1 MNYDDLARRIVAQR
15 NTLPE
20 DDFDGFSPHQM
31 SIIVYSPFS
40 DDCPVDMRTQ
50 IDTALLDQSPIF
62 QIAKHLL
69 KEMKDNEGIKLTSTG
84 NLPPRI
90 VNEIYARNYIT
101 DSAIEAGITKLNQEA
116 KWDIL
121 HCSKIVLK
129 LAKLARVYRGRLLLT
144 KNTQALLQTDQYFEL
159 FLIFFT
165 TFATQ
170 FNWAYND
177 TYEDEKIGQTGFLYL
192 LYLIHKYGV
201 EFRELSYYT
210 TMYLKAF
217 PAFKMREGFW
227 FAGSSTAVLAIRFFE
242 RFAEWFGFVEIE
254 TREYFLNDAARLR
267 RTKLLGELLRQQR

>member
-15 NTLPE
+15 NTLQE

-50 IDTALLDQSPIF
+50 VDTALLDQSPIF

-129 LAKLARVYRGRLLLT
+129 LP
-144 KNTQALLQTDQYFEL
+144 
-159 FLIFFT
+159 LI
-165 TFATQ
+165 
-170 FNWAYND
+170 
-177 TYEDEKIGQTGFLYL
+177 
-192 LYLIHKYGV
+192 V
-201 EFRELSYYT
+201 LSYTYDVKGAQLEHT
-210 TMYLKAF
+210 NARKR
-217 PAFKMREGFW
+217 K
-227 FAGSSTAVLAIRFFE
+227 VLVGQQSHQGLLECLPEKNVRT
-242 RFAEWFGFVEIE
+242 RNHFV
-254 TREYFLNDAARLR
+254 R
-267 RTKLLGELLRQQR
+267 RS